1 MISKNMTAFVH
12 GADGARGGIIV
23 ELSYDGGRDP
33 LVVQLAFR
41 DGSYE
46 VIWLISRDLLLQAM
60 DGNQLVGLSDVKAR
74 SGYHETGAVVYVHL
88 ATPDGA
94 AVLRFERPAL
104 GDFLADTVKAV
115 PTGGEGVIE
124 HLNAFLASLPD
135 TVEEFNAQMR
145 EAEDRAR
152 EEESE

>member
-1 MISKNMTAFVH
+1 MISKKVTAYVH
-12 GADGARGGIIV
+12 GANGARGEITA
-23 ELSYDGGRDP
+23 ELSYDGVRDP

-46 VIWLISRDLLLQAM
+46 VIWLVSRDLLLQAM
-60 DGNQLVGLSDVKAR
+60 DTNQLVGLSDVKAR
-74 SGYHETGAVVYVHL
+74 SGYGTESVVYVHL
-88 ATPDGA
+88 ASPDGT
-94 AVLRFERPAL
+94 AVLRFGRSAL

-115 PTGGEGVIE
+115 PTGGEGVSQR
-124 HLNAFLASLPD
+124 LNVFLASLPD
-135 TVEEFNAQMR
+135 TVEEFDAQMR

>member
-1 MISKNMTAFVH
+1 MITKDLKAYIY
-12 GADGARGGIIV
+12 GANGARGEITA

-41 DGSYE
+41 DDSYE
-46 VIWLISRDLLLQAM
+46 VIWVVSRDLLLQAM
-60 DGNQLVGLSDVKAR
+60 DSYQFVGLSDIKAR
-74 SGYHETGAVVYVHL
+74 SGYHSVGAVVYVHL
-88 ATPDGA
+88 ASPDGT
-94 AVLRFERPAL
+94 AVLRFGRASL

-135 TVEEFNAQMR
+135 TVEEFNAQTR

-152 EEESE
+152 EEEPE